1 MRTIDSAEDE
11 SSSSGR
17 EDSAPE
23 SPHAFQPGQQPGQQF
38 GQFLGVNGQAQHQGR
53 SRNKKPKV
61 RSKSLQPPTNV
72 IPWRKASRPNRGRS
86 LDKGVF
92 LPGFKP
98 EPVKSWTEETI
109 SLKATPIEKKKPT
122 PKLEAAKVVLKS
134 IKTERDQG
142 IMSLG
147 ATLEQIIA
155 GKTEKEAVPWITMR
169 EKLKAVESVQEQLN
183 KFDLDEVYLRP
194 LEGQIET
201 DEQLPQQA
209 QVEQVQRTKEIQR
222 LKSMESVE
230 IMEMTDQIDKL
241 ITQQQNNKDLI
252 PWKEMR
258 QQLKSVQRVTK
269 QIDKFK
275 IEEVELR
282 RLQAQQAITEEFQM
296 GTADETVIMTVDES
310 SKGSISKVM
319 RRDELQQYEDQ
330 SNIYKQQ
337 FITTEDVNIMHVSER
352 EKLEAQR
359 LLREQQ
365 AVNWRQQQQRPQLQ
379 PLTSV
384 EDTIVSQTTER
395 QKLIQQHSLIE
406 EAQRQQ
412 FVQVEDSQMMSLE
425 QYEHQ
430 KMVNQ
435 RTQQE
440 AFNWRQPREP
450 QKFVQV
456 EDSSLLHLQE
466 RQDTQQQQLLQ
477 QEPVMWDR
485 GRKKPEQPQAYQPQP
500 VPAQEE
506 FVDKPRTYEEM
517 HDELVEPVPVQQPQ
531 QVPVMWERGKKKP
544 QPQQQTYEEAHDE
557 LVEPTPV
564 QQPESVPVI
573 WERGKKKVVQEQSIT
588 SQEVVQTSQVLEQQ
602 IVEETKKT
610 AVRRVIPPGSRSRRW
625 SKSR

>member
-1 MRTIDSAEDE
+1 MLAHPLPLLARADIERRISAYQLRTIDSVEDE

-17 EDSAPE
+17 EDSSPE
-23 SPHAFQPGQQPGQQF
+23 SPNQFQQQQQQPGTY
-38 GQFLGVNGQAQHQGR
+38 GQYLGVNGQVQHQGR
-53 SRNKKPKV
+53 SRTKKTKV

-72 IPWRKASRPNRGRS
+72 VPWRKSSRPHRGRS
-86 LDKGVF
+86 LDKQPF

-122 PKLEAAKVVLKS
+122 PKLEAAQVVLKS

-169 EKLKAVESVQEQLN
+169 EKLKQVESVQQQLS

-201 DEQLPQQA
+201 DQQLPQQA

-269 QIDKFK
+269 QMDKFK

-282 RLQAQQAITEEFQM
+282 HLQAQQSIAEEFQSA
-296 GTADETVIMTVDES
+296 TQDTVVMTIDDS
-310 SKGSISKVM
+310 SKSSISKIM
-319 RRDELQQYEDQ
+319 TRDEIQHYEDQ

-384 EDTIVSQTTER
+384 EDTISQTSER
-395 QKLIQQHSLIE
+395 HKIVQQQSLIE
-406 EAQRQQ
+406 EGQRQQ
-412 FVQVEDSQMMSLE
+412 FVQVEDSQMMSIE

-430 KMVNQ
+430 KMINQ
-435 RTQQE
+435 RTQGE
-440 AFNWRQPREP
+440 SFNWRQPREP
-450 QKFVQV
+450 QKFIQV

-466 RQDTQQQQLLQ
+466 RQDTQ
-477 QEPVMWDR
+477 
-485 GRKKPEQPQAYQPQP
+485 EQKFIQPQP
-500 VPAQEE
+500 VMWERGMKKPEPVQPQAPVPQQEQQYVE
-506 FVDKPRTYEEM
+506 KPKTYEEM
-517 HDELVEPVPVQQPQ
+517 HDELIEPVPVQQPEP
-531 QVPVMWERGKKKP
+531 VPVMWERGKKKP
-544 QPQQQTYEEAHDE
+544 IQPQEKTYEELHDV
-557 LVEPTPV
+557 LDEP
-564 QQPESVPVI
+564 
-573 WERGKKKVVQEQSIT
+573 
-588 SQEVVQTSQVLEQQ
+588 
-602 IVEETKKT
+602 
-610 AVRRVIPPGSRSRRW
+610 
-625 SKSR
+625 

>member
-1 MRTIDSAEDE
+1 
-11 SSSSGR
+11 
-17 EDSAPE
+17 
-23 SPHAFQPGQQPGQQF
+23 
-38 GQFLGVNGQAQHQGR
+38 
-53 SRNKKPKV
+53 
-61 RSKSLQPPTNV
+61 
-72 IPWRKASRPNRGRS
+72 

-169 EKLKAVESVQEQLN
+169 EKLKAVESVQQQLN

-241 ITQQQNNKDLI
+241 ITQQQNAKDLI

-258 QQLKSVQRVTK
+258 QQLKSVQKVTK

-282 RLQAQQAITEEFQM
+282 HLQAQQAITEEYQT
-296 GTADETVIMTVDES
+296 GIAEETHVMIDES

-352 EKLEAQR
+352 EKLEAQK
-359 LLREQQ
+359 LIREQH

-384 EDTIVSQTTER
+384 EDTIVSQTTDR
-395 QKLIQQHSLIE
+395 QKLVQQQSLIE

-412 FVQVEDSQMMSLE
+412 FTQIEDSQMMSLE

-430 KMVNQ
+430 KIISQ

-440 AFNWRQPREP
+440 AFSWRQPREP
-450 QKFVQV
+450 QKFIQV

-466 RQDTQQQQLLQ
+466 RQDTQEQQLLQ
-477 QEPVMWDR
+477 QQPVMWDR
-485 GRKKPEQPQAYQPQP
+485 GRKKPEQPQYVQPQAAP
-500 VPAQEE
+500 VQEE
-506 FVDKPRTYEEM
+506 YEEKPKTYEEM
-517 HDELVEPVPVQQPQ
+517 
-531 QVPVMWERGKKKP
+531 
-544 QPQQQTYEEAHDE
+544 HDE

-564 QQPESVPVI
+564 QQPQPVPVM
-573 WERGKKKVVQEQSIT
+573 WERTHPAG
-588 SQEVVQTSQVLEQQ
+588 
-602 IVEETKKT
+602 
-610 AVRRVIPPGSRSRRW
+610 GF
-625 SKSR
+625 